1 MARVPK
7 RQRVAAYAVIL
18 RDEEILLSR
27 LAPRISR
34 HPLWTLPGGG
44 LDHGEDPRAA
54 VLREIVEETGL
65 HAEIGQGARVYS
77 MHNPK
82 AAPAEPGKGGRSDYH
97 ALRIVYE
104 GWVAKDA
111 PEPHV
116 VEVGGSTVEAA
127 WHPLAD
133 VLDGT
138 VPATN
143 LVQEALAD
151 HVRHRLQR
159 VAAYAFIRRD
169 DEVLLTRI
177 SPLGHH
183 SGWWT
188 LPGGGVEHGE
198 SPATAL
204 VREVAEECGVTCTVG
219 QLIDVHD
226 VHFQGTAPNGRQEDF
241 HGIHL
246 IYDVVLE
253 PGAEP
258 RLTEVGG
265 TTDDVAWVPVADIT
279 SGKVPV
285 LDVVKHALRRR

>member
-34 HPLWTLPGGG
+34 SPLWTLPGGG

-65 HAEIGQGARVYS
+65 HAQIGDEARVYS

-82 AAPAEPGKGGRSDYH
+82 AAPAEPGRGGRSDYH

-104 GWVAKDA
+104 GWVPKDA
-111 PEPHV
+111 PEPRV
-116 VEVGGSTVEAA
+116 VEVDGSTVEAA
-127 WHPLAD
+127 WHPLAR

-138 VPATN
+138 LPVTA

-159 VAAYAFIRRD
+159 VAVYALVCRD
-169 DEVLLTRI
+169 DSVLLTRI
-177 SPLGHH
+177 SPKGHH
-183 SGWWT
+183 SGQWT

-198 SPATAL
+198 TPSSAL
-204 VREVAEECGVTCTVG
+204 VRELQEECGVACEVG
-219 QLIDVHD
+219 RLITVHD
-226 VHFQGTAPNGRQEDF
+226 VHFEGTAPTGRQEDF

-246 IYDVVLE
+246 VFEGRIPE
-253 PGAEP
+253 GAEP
-258 RLTEVGG
+258 RLVEQGG
-265 TTDDVAWVPVADIT
+265 TTDQVAWVRVADVT
-279 SGKVPV
+279 AGVVPV
-285 LDVVKHALRRR
+285 LDVVRHALERR

>member
-44 LDHGEDPRAA
+44 LDHGEDPRSA

-65 HAEIGQGARVYS
+65 HAEIGEGARVYS

-127 WHPLAD
+127 WHPLAG

-159 VAAYAFIRRD
+159 VAAYALFCRD

-198 SPATAL
+198 SPAAAL

-219 QLIDVHD
+219 RLIDAHD

-246 IYDVVLE
+246 IYDGMLE

-279 SGKVPV
+279 SGEVPV
-285 LDVVKHALRRR
+285 LDVVKHALGRR